1 MLKVYKD
8 LLSEAKTPLDY
19 LTIGWIGALNV
30 IAFAGIGILL
40 FEMVTDPS
48 QFSNITFGLIDTLG
62 N

>member
-19 LTIGWIGALNV
+19 LTIGWIGTLNV
-30 IAFAGIGILL
+30 IAFGGIAVLL
-40 FEMVTDPS
+40 VELVSNPS